1 MKKFLSGVGAA
12 SMLLLAH
19 LSYAQTFN
27 GKTKLEKQEFDSVM
41 VNGSLDF
48 KEVKIT
54 TLKVNGETEGKDS
67 TFGSVNVNGEFEAKD
82 CSADTLTINGATD
95 IKGCTIKG
103 AATLN
108 GRLEARGTTI
118 GSLSISSE
126 KMLLDDCVI
135 EGDILVRAKQGA
147 TGAVGW
153 MTRASNWIGSWFGG
167 GDKVAED
174 VKAELLQLRGT
185 TEVRGSITFES
196 GVGIIEKGSQ
206 ATIGGKVTGA
216 SLK

>member
-1 MKKFLSGVGAA
+1 
-12 SMLLLAH
+12 MLLSAH
-19 LSYAQTFN
+19 LSCAQTFN

-82 CSADTLTINGATD
+82 CSADTLTVNGATD

-108 GRLEARGTTI
+108 GRLESKGTTI

-126 KMLLDDCVI
+126 KMVLDDCVI
-135 EGDILVRAKQGA
+135 EGDILVRAKQG
-147 TGAVGW
+147 TMGAAGW

-167 GDKVAED
+167 GDKVDEEARAEI
-174 VKAELLQLRGT
+174 LQLRGT
-185 TEVRGSITFES
+185 TGVRGSITCES
-196 GVGIIEKGSQ
+196 GAGIIEKGSQ
-206 ATIGGKVTGA
+206 ATISGKVSVSRLMWT
-216 SLK
+216 L